1 MDGFTI
7 VDGGVAL
14 VILISAILAYSRGFV
29 REIMAIVGWVAAA
42 VAAFYLTP
50 AATPLVAEV
59 PILNEFLDG
68 SCELSVLAAFIG
80 VFAIALIILSIFVP
94 LLSGSVQRSAV
105 GGVDQGL
112 GFLFGAVRGV
122 LLVVVALIVYD
133 RVVIG
138 EPIAEVDESRSAA
151 IFAELQT
158 SIAENIPAE
167 VPGWIVDRYE
177 DLVGE
182 CVIEEGEEPE
192 AEAAPTGN

>member
-112 GFLFGAVRGV
+112 GFLFGALRGV

-138 EPIAEVDESRSAA
+138 EPIAEVEESRSAA

>member
-112 GFLFGAVRGV
+112 GFLFGALRGV

-138 EPIAEVDESRSAA
+138 EPIAEVEESRSAA

-177 DLVGE
+177 DLVGD
-182 CVIEEGEEPE
+182 CVVDEGEEPE

>member
-105 GGVDQGL
+105 G
-112 GFLFGAVRGV
+112 
-122 LLVVVALIVYD
+122 
-133 RVVIG
+133 
-138 EPIAEVDESRSAA
+138 
-151 IFAELQT
+151 
-158 SIAENIPAE
+158 
-167 VPGWIVDRYE
+167 
-177 DLVGE
+177 
-182 CVIEEGEEPE
+182 
-192 AEAAPTGN
+192 

>member
-138 EPIAEVDESRSAA
+138 EPIAEVEESRSAA

-177 DLVGE
+177 DLVGD
-182 CVIEEGEEPE
+182 CVVEEGEEPE